1 MYNNRKDNQMDNL
14 KVEIIKKLLMLDTK
28 EELIKIKL
36 DVSDAIS
43 RECDADDQDQ
53 VEFKKWKA
61 KKESEKQDEITF

>member
-1 MYNNRKDNQMDNL
+1 MFNNKGESKMNTL
-14 KVEIIKKLLMLDTK
+14 KVEVIKKLLMLDTK

-43 RECDADDQDQ
+43 RECDADDKDQ